1 MQIPKRY
8 VLFRPLADV
17 DADKERPQTVIFFA
31 DPDELSALV
40 ILANYG
46 RGSNENVIIPFAA
59 GCRAIGNS
67 RRSNM
72 TRKLEHGAVWLADL
86 NPQRGMEPGKTRP
99 VLIIQNQALLDAGHP
114 STLVIPL
121 TTRLIEDAAPLRL
134 RLSARDR
141 LDRDSDLLIDQ
152 IRAIDNQRLV
162 TGPLTLLGAEEMS
175 RIYPAIL
182 EVMGIELNPQFSF
195 QKRLS

>member
-1 MQIPKRY
+1 
-8 VLFRPLADV
+8 
-17 DADKERPQTVIFFA
+17 
-31 DPDELSALV
+31 
-40 ILANYG
+40 
-46 RGSNENVIIPFAA
+46 
-59 GCRAIGNS
+59 
-67 RRSNM
+67 M

-86 NPQRGMEPGKTRP
+86 NPRRGTEPGKTRP

-121 TTRLIEDAAPLRL
+121 TTRLIENAAPLRL

-141 LDRDSDLLIDQ
+141 LDRDADLLIDQ
-152 IRAIDNQRLV
+152 IRAIDNQRLA

-182 EVMGIELNPQFSF
+182 EVMGIELNPRVTFWVHES
-195 QKRLS
+195 

>member
-1 MQIPKRY
+1 
-8 VLFRPLADV
+8 
-17 DADKERPQTVIFFA
+17 
-31 DPDELSALV
+31 
-40 ILANYG
+40 
-46 RGSNENVIIPFAA
+46 
-59 GCRAIGNS
+59 
-67 RRSNM
+67 M

-86 NPQRGMEPGKTRP
+86 NPQRGTEPGKTRP

-134 RLSARDR
+134 RLSGRDR
-141 LDRDSDLLIDQ
+141 LERDSDLLIDQ

-162 TGPLTLLGAEEMS
+162 TGPLTLLSEEELS
-175 RIYPAIL
+175 RIYSATL

-195 QKRLS
+195 TET

>member
-1 MQIPKRY
+1 
-8 VLFRPLADV
+8 
-17 DADKERPQTVIFFA
+17 
-31 DPDELSALV
+31 
-40 ILANYG
+40 
-46 RGSNENVIIPFAA
+46 
-59 GCRAIGNS
+59 
-67 RRSNM
+67 M
-72 TRKLEHGAVWLADL
+72 TRKLEHGAIWLADL
-86 NPQRGMEPGKTRP
+86 NPQRGTEPGKTRP

-114 STLVIPL
+114 STLVIPM

-182 EVMGIELNPQFSF
+182 EVMGIELNPQLGFMET
-195 QKRLS
+195 

>member
-1 MQIPKRY
+1 
-8 VLFRPLADV
+8 
-17 DADKERPQTVIFFA
+17 
-31 DPDELSALV
+31 
-40 ILANYG
+40 
-46 RGSNENVIIPFAA
+46 
-59 GCRAIGNS
+59 
-67 RRSNM
+67 M

-86 NPQRGMEPGKTRP
+86 NPQRDTEPGKMRP

-152 IRAIDNQRLV
+152 VRAIDNQRLV

-175 RIYPAIL
+175 LIYPAIL
-182 EVMGIELNPQFSF
+182 EVLGIELNPRVAFSVHE
-195 QKRLS
+195 S

>member
-1 MQIPKRY
+1 
-8 VLFRPLADV
+8 
-17 DADKERPQTVIFFA
+17 
-31 DPDELSALV
+31 
-40 ILANYG
+40 
-46 RGSNENVIIPFAA
+46 
-59 GCRAIGNS
+59 
-67 RRSNM
+67 M

-86 NPQRGMEPGKTRP
+86 NPRRGTEPGKTRP

-141 LDRDSDLLIDQ
+141 LDQDSDLLIDQ

-162 TGPLTLLGAEEMS
+162 TGPLTLLSAEEMS
-175 RIYPAIL
+175 RIYTTIL
-182 EVMGIELNPQFSF
+182 EVLGIELNPRVAFSIHE
-195 QKRLS
+195 S